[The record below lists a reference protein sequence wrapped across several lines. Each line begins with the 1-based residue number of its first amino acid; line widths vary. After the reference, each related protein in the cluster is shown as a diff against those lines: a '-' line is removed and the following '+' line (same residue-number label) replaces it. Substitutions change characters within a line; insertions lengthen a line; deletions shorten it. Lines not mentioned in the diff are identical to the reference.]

1 MYVYRVV
8 RLNFKQEIEIL
19 CVLFDRALS
28 IFTMTSIK
36 KHIENLNFR
45 SKILLDHPV
54 CSSPLTNSSGV
65 FRPGVSTRL
74 GDRFSSCVANL
85 SYHF

>member
-1 MYVYRVV
+1 MCRHPKCRQNVENDPKYNMYVYRVV

-36 KHIENLNFR
+36 KYIE
-45 SKILLDHPV
+45 
-54 CSSPLTNSSGV
+54 
-65 FRPGVSTRL
+65 
-74 GDRFSSCVANL
+74 
-85 SYHF
+85 

>member
-28 IFTMTSIK
+28 IFIMTSIK
-36 KHIENLNFR
+36 KYIE
-45 SKILLDHPV
+45 
-54 CSSPLTNSSGV
+54 
-65 FRPGVSTRL
+65 
-74 GDRFSSCVANL
+74 
-85 SYHF
+85 